1 MIVPMKKMTLV
12 ISARDHD
19 AALYKLRDLGV
30 VHISNVKAP
39 ESEELPKIEKKLAK
53 VDRALLAVKG
63 GDASSESIDAK
74 AAEKIV
80 DTIVSLSARKES
92 LQGDLNEMKTKE
104 RWFNE
109 WGAVSKASIDALR
122 NAGIVIRF
130 HVCTKK
136 ALKNISVDQTI
147 VVLNQT
153 KDTVHLV
160 HFTDMSSPGLDLAE
174 DPMPPIEIASLR
186 RDMEKNRQSIDD
198 IDTQLKSMAAESA
211 KLVSYRKQL
220 ETQREFALA
229 KYGMGEVE
237 SFVYLQGYCPVDDVE
252 AVKRLS
258 EREVWG
264 YIVQDPDDP
273 DETPTLVHNPKWLR
287 IIRPVYAFMGTIP
300 GYAEFDI
307 SFWFL
312 LFFSLFYAMLVGDAG
327 YGLVFLAATI
337 AARIKLKNLPWEP
350 FGLMFVL
357 SGATII
363 WGTITGT
370 WFGMAGILEWKPLAF
385 LGAFVIEP
393 ISSING
399 SQDFMMLLCFFIGA
413 VHLTIA
419 HSLIAIR
426 IIRTPNA
433 VAQLGWIAVIW
444 SLFFVAQT
452 LVLGRPSRPF
462 VLPLLIAGFLAI
474 GLFENYQKNAAI
486 KGALSSLANL
496 PLSVISAFSDVVS
509 YLRLFAVGV
518 ATFIVAG
525 SFNQMASE
533 LMGGVVGTA
542 VAAMT
547 IFLGHT
553 INIVLAVM
561 AVVVHGI
568 RLNMLEFS
576 GHLSMQWSGKAYRPF
591 IKR

>member
-1 MIVPMKKMTLV
+1 MIVPMKKMTLL
-12 ISARDHD
+12 ISAHDHD
-19 AALYKLRDLGV
+19 SALYKLRDLGV
-30 VHISNVKAP
+30 VHISNVKVP
-39 ESEELPKIEKKLAK
+39 ESEELPVIERKITKI
-53 VDRALLAVKG
+53 DRALLAIKG
-63 GDASSESIDAK
+63 SSASSESADTK
-74 AAEKIV
+74 TAEKIA
-80 DTIVSLSARKES
+80 DTIVSLVAQKDT
-92 LQGDLNEMKTKE
+92 LQGDLNDMSAKE

-109 WGAVSKASIDALR
+109 WGAVSKASIDELR
-122 NAGIVIRF
+122 EAGIVTRF
-130 HVCTKK
+130 HICTKK
-136 ALKNISVDQTI
+136 TLKSIPDDETI
-147 VVLNQT
+147 IVLKQT

-160 HFTDMSSPGLDLAE
+160 HFTDVFSPGLDLTE

-186 RDMEKNRQSIDD
+186 QDMEKNRQTIQD
-198 IDTQLKSMAAESA
+198 IDHQLESMASESA

-220 ETQREFALA
+220 ETQREFAQA
-229 KYGMGEVE
+229 KYGMGEAE
-237 SFVYLQGYCPVDDVE
+237 SFVYLQGYCPVEDVE
-252 AVKRLS
+252 AVKRLA

-327 YGLVFLAATI
+327 YGLIFLAATVF
-337 AARIKLKNLPWEP
+337 ARIKLKDLPWEP

-357 SGATII
+357 SGATIV

-370 WFGMAGILEWKPLAF
+370 WFGMAGVLDWKPLAF

-433 VAQLGWIAVIW
+433 VAQFGWIAVIW

-452 LVLGRPSRPF
+452 LVLGKPSQPF
-462 VLPLLIAGFLAI
+462 VLPLLIAGFIAI
-474 GLFENYQKNAAI
+474 GLFENYQKNAVI

-542 VAAMT
+542 IAAMT
-547 IFLGHT
+547 IFLGHA

-576 GHLSMQWSGKAYRPF
+576 GHLSMQWSGKAYQPF
-591 IKR
+591 IKK